1 MRVLVALDDERVW
14 KVAGQEDEGAGAA
27 FEVLVAGPNRN
38 RPSSTQNDSSSRWW
52 TWSGGPEPAGMNV
65 STSPNAPPVVSAV
78 ALTVIRFGWN
88 HVVSPSPG
96 AENDA
101 GTSSAFIE

>member
-1 MRVLVALDDERVW
+1 
-14 KVAGQEDEGAGAA
+14 
-27 FEVLVAGPNRN
+27 
-38 RPSSTQNDSSSRWW
+38 
-52 TWSGGPEPAGMNV
+52 MNV
-65 STSPNAPPVVSAV
+65 YEQPNAPPVVSAV

-101 GTSSAFIE
+101 GTSQRFHRVTPSVDCTLV